1 VIVGIRP
8 EDFDEGSMLTAVADV
23 VESTGSDVFVH
34 VRLPAEEA
42 AISATGETAGL
53 GLPGELVARYQA
65 RTPLRTGA
73 PLELGVDTERVHLFD
88 PASLERLAVRDGAH
102 A

>member
-1 VIVGIRP
+1 
-8 EDFDEGSMLTAVADV
+8 MLSATADV

-34 VRLPAEEA
+34 VRLPEEEG

-53 GLPGELVARYQA
+53 GLPSELVARYQA
-65 RTPLRTGA
+65 RTPVRTGA
-73 PLELGVDTERVHLFD
+73 PIELGVDTDRVHLFD
-88 PASLERLAVRDGAH
+88 PSSLERLAAPAERREAH